1 MVDGSHLAKLVTANP
16 HESPPNPRQE
26 TVFEHEIA
34 VVEEMS
40 WELFPTEPDS
50 CFLEKHSAWAAGSES
65 LTGANIAG

>member
-1 MVDGSHLAKLVTANP
+1 MVDGTHLAKLVTANP

-26 TVFEHEIA
+26 TVFAHEIA
-34 VVEEMS
+34 VVEEKS

-50 CFLEKHSAWAAGSES
+50 CLLEKHSGWAAGSES